1 MKMPRRSLFAILV
14 YLNLTIQA
22 CVHPCDTLEQR
33 VCEDDIDKKRCELI
47 QEPERRQ
54 LLTRETCSGIL
65 ETLDERR

>member
-1 MKMPRRSLFAILV
+1 M
-14 YLNLTIQA
+14 
-22 CVHPCDTLEQR
+22 HPCDTLEQR

>member
-1 MKMPRRSLFAILV
+1 MFLRSLFATLV
-14 YLNLTIQA
+14 CLSLTLQA
-22 CVHPCDTLEQR
+22 CMHPCDTLEQR

-54 LLTRETCSGIL
+54 LLTRDTCSGIL